1 MKPSTSSGNNFMQ
14 NKNNLK
20 VLIWD
25 FDGTLYK
32 PNPKLWKDVREA
44 EYRVIMDHTG
54 WSREKT
60 IEQFVGLHKIVTP
73 SATETVAKLAGI
85 STSTAAVEME
95 KYYDRTRYVSR
106 DEKLIDL
113 FNTLHNFKHYIL
125 ANGARNALENTL
137 KALGL
142 ERILF
147 KEIVTSEVVGV
158 NKPHLE
164 GFNYIIQ
171 KTKHA
176 PEEHMMIGDREEVDL
191 VPAKQVRMQTCLVW
205 SEIKSSVAD
214 YTVKTVYEIE
224 KILI

>member
-1 MKPSTSSGNNFMQ
+1 MK

-32 PNPKLWKDVREA
+32 PNPVLWKDVREA

-60 IEQFVGLHKIVTP
+60 IAQFVGLHKIVTP

-85 STSTAAVEME
+85 STSVAAVEME
-95 KYYDRTRYVSR
+95 QYYDRTKYVTR

-113 FNTLHNFKHYIL
+113 FLQLKDFSHYIL
-125 ANGARNALENTL
+125 ANGARRALEKAL
-137 KALGL
+137 VALGL
-142 ERILF
+142 ERTIF
-147 KEIVTSEVVGV
+147 KEIVTSEIVGV

-164 GFNYIIQ
+164 GFTYIIN
-171 KTKHA
+171 KTGYS
-176 PEEHMMIGDREEVDL
+176 PEAHVMIGDREEVDL
-191 VPAKQVRMQTCLVW
+191 VPAKQVGMQTCLVW
-205 SEIKSSVAD
+205 SEAKNSGAD
-214 YTVKTVYEIE
+214 YTVKTVYEVE
-224 KILI
+224 KIVM